1 MEPLRAQQLFVH
13 YSTQQGLPDNSVRC
27 FAKDKDGFLW
37 IGTHSGLSRFDG
49 KNFTNFYS
57 DPLDSNSIGSNL
69 ISSISSDREGNLWV
83 GTDNT
88 GLSILERKT
97 GKFKRF
103 IHIPTDSTSLP
114 GNHVSEVFSD
124 NLGNMWVGCFGKG
137 LARFNE
143 ETESFTLYS
152 FDTRTDGYNFNEI
165 KGFVVDPKGKFWLT
179 TRVGIICF
187 DPLNGK
193 HTKLQQ
199 DGGWERNGY
208 ANITRGADG
217 KIYTGSW
224 DQGIYC
230 FNPADS
236 SWSEYLIKPGG
247 DYAYNQ
253 VADLMFIDAETILF
267 TTFWEG
273 FGMLNIHT
281 GKVELLHDKY
291 PGNEVIKK
299 DEIQSGTVI
308 FKSGNGF
315 YLGTSGGFIYMAEAL
330 PGLKN
335 YDGSTYRSKF
345 QAPGIAVVSSVIA
358 PKGDPFIYSGSYYR
372 AGLYAFNREGGEVV
386 RNIAYPDERNSNNVN
401 EIIKNEFS
409 DNSWLVATTEG
420 LLEFNPLRGT
430 MIPAFENKIF
440 EGWVESVCF
449 DKTGLLWVI
458 SGRGVYSWK
467 PNSEPVNH
475 TSDIIKSVKI
485 NDFHPLMLSAGED
498 GRIWIRTNQR
508 DLIGFS
514 PDIKN
519 SIIISQRLEGGFS
532 PGGEVEQAIPL
543 ADSTLWLNIAN
554 LGIAKINPN
563 TNKIQFT
570 GRSRGL
576 SGTRIGCM
584 NTDLS
589 GNLWMIHE
597 NGISVLIAES
607 GLVRNFGSDYG
618 LVFKTPNFIGPGDD
632 GLMYAGGEDR
642 LVGFHPEALLKDF
655 GGGVIYITEIKL
667 FNNDFN
673 ANKTANIIDSLNLNY
688 DENYLSFAFTVP
700 DINTRSDFYYYSLLS
715 GFDKDWVSCG
725 TKGEVNYSGLP
736 PGKYELNLRAKN
748 ASGAWCSP
756 AKKIVLIINPPFWKT
771 WWFRISVILIVLF
784 CIYLIYRFR
793 VKQIE
798 RKAREENLLAEK
810 MRELE
815 NMALRSQMNPHFIFN
830 CLNSINSYI
839 VKSKPD
845 EASMYVTK
853 FSRLIRL
860 ILDNSRSASIPLEK
874 ELTALKLYIDMEN
887 LRFNN
892 RLNYEIIAEPGLD
905 WVPVP
910 PMIIQP
916 FVENAIWHGLLHS
929 NNPGY
934 IKINIS
940 AEGEF
945 LICKITDNGI
955 GRKAAAE
962 LKSKSSLKNK
972 SLGMQ
977 VTKSRIKSYNLSDEE
992 GENPEIRDVVDENG
1006 EAAGTE
1012 VILKIRIYHG
1022 TGE

>member
-1 MEPLRAQQLFVH
+1 
-13 YSTQQGLPDNSVRC
+13 
-27 FAKDKDGFLW
+27 
-37 IGTHSGLSRFDG
+37 
-49 KNFTNFYS
+49 
-57 DPLDSNSIGSNL
+57 
-69 ISSISSDREGNLWV
+69 
-83 GTDNT
+83 
-88 GLSILERKT
+88 
-97 GKFKRF
+97 
-103 IHIPTDSTSLP
+103 
-114 GNHVSEVFSD
+114 
-124 NLGNMWVGCFGKG
+124 
-137 LARFNE
+137 
-143 ETESFTLYS
+143 
-152 FDTRTDGYNFNEI
+152 
-165 KGFVVDPKGKFWLT
+165 
-179 TRVGIICF
+179 
-187 DPLNGK
+187 
-193 HTKLQQ
+193 
-199 DGGWERNGY
+199 
-208 ANITRGADG
+208 
-217 KIYTGSW
+217 
-224 DQGIYC
+224 
-230 FNPADS
+230 
-236 SWSEYLIKPGG
+236 
-247 DYAYNQ
+247 
-253 VADLMFIDAETILF
+253 
-267 TTFWEG
+267 
-273 FGMLNIHT
+273 
-281 GKVELLHDKY
+281 
-291 PGNEVIKK
+291 
-299 DEIQSGTVI
+299 
-308 FKSGNGF
+308 
-315 YLGTSGGFIYMAEAL
+315 
-330 PGLKN
+330 
-335 YDGSTYRSKF
+335 
-345 QAPGIAVVSSVIA
+345 
-358 PKGDPFIYSGSYYR
+358 
-372 AGLYAFNREGGEVV
+372 
-386 RNIAYPDERNSNNVN
+386 
-401 EIIKNEFS
+401 
-409 DNSWLVATTEG
+409 
-420 LLEFNPLRGT
+420 
-430 MIPAFENKIF
+430 
-440 EGWVESVCF
+440 
-449 DKTGLLWVI
+449 
-458 SGRGVYSWK
+458 
-467 PNSEPVNH
+467 
-475 TSDIIKSVKI
+475 
-485 NDFHPLMLSAGED
+485 
-498 GRIWIRTNQR
+498 
-508 DLIGFS
+508 
-514 PDIKN
+514 
-519 SIIISQRLEGGFS
+519 
-532 PGGEVEQAIPL
+532 
-543 ADSTLWLNIAN
+543 WLNIAN

-655 GGGVIYITEIKL
+655 GGGFIYITEIKL

-688 DENYLSFAFTVP
+688 DENYLSFGFTVP
-700 DINTRSDFYYYSLLS
+700 DINTRSDFYYFSLLS

-771 WWFRISVILIVLF
+771 WWFRISAILIVLF

-798 RKAREENLLAEK
+798 RKAREENLFAEK